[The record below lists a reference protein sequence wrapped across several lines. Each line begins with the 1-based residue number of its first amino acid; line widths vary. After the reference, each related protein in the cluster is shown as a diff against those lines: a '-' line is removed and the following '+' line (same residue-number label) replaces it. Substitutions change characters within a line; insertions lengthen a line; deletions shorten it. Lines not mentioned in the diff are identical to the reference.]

1 MAVKFTPYK
10 SDTGTVMPYEYAKTT
25 SAITAGSSGLQVGV
39 TAATNALATAGK
51 GYMLV
56 TDKAEAG
63 EMVAVQRFSTDVIY
77 RVSGTSAAPEKFEMI
92 GKYDDDILCRYT
104 GVTTA

>member
-25 SAITAGSSGLQVGV
+25 SAIAAGSSGLQVGV
-39 TAATNALATAGK
+39 TASTNALSTSGT

-56 TDKAEAG
+56 TDKAAAG

-77 RVSGTSAAPEKFEMI
+77 RVSGTSSAPAKFEQV
-92 GKYDDDILCRYT
+92 GKYDDDLLCRYT
-104 GVTTA
+104 GVSA